1 MCYTK
6 GHTSKDTKEKLMTYE
21 VGIEDIALL
30 IKPLGDGRIE
40 TCIYK
45 DPDNILDDEELDVAL
60 QIAVSMSAFF
70 ELLVDEDQ
78 SEIMDMLKE
87 KLDNKMQEILDT
99 ETSEY
104 VEDGTPLYTSE
115 GNIIRINRFTK
126 TKGTC

>member
-1 MCYTK
+1 
-6 GHTSKDTKEKLMTYE
+6 
-21 VGIEDIALL
+21 
-30 IKPLGDGRIE
+30 
-40 TCIYK
+40 
-45 DPDNILDDEELDVAL
+45 
-60 QIAVSMSAFF
+60 MSAFF